1 MNSTETCRH
10 ANPWYMWHL
19 SVNFFLGC
27 SMFIRKYLHPQQ
39 KKKKKKNKDSRDKAK
54 IDFAS
59 LLKNH
64 QNNPSVVVGNFNMTK
79 QQLKIL
85 ILEFLING
93 LL

>member
-1 MNSTETCRH
+1 MYHKCLIFLT
-10 ANPWYMWHL
+10 P
-19 SVNFFLGC
+19 VIFVFFKKIFFGE
-27 SMFIRKYLHPQQ
+27 IKIYKKKIIPPT